1 MDTKCAQTETH
12 KCTQTPFPLKEI
24 VTNMGV
30 FYALCIVLLLC
41 VTNATEVL
49 VKQVGLGKELT
60 RNVKETFYD

>member
-1 MDTKCAQTETH
+1 
-12 KCTQTPFPLKEI
+12 
-24 VTNMGV
+24 MGV